1 MRRKDMLTEK
11 QKREFEEVFNFFSL
25 QREYDSE
32 LRAELIAKMAGLRS
46 AVSILGYKF
55 MSNKTEE
62 GFGVTY
68 TSYTLEE
75 IKN

>member
-1 MRRKDMLTEK
+1 MLTEK

-32 LRAELIAKMAGLRS
+32 FRAEWGTKMWAFDT

-55 MSNKTEE
+55 KHNRVAKSDGIEYIE
-62 GFGVTY
+62 YV
-68 TSYTLEE
+68 LVE
-75 IKN
+75 IGM